1 MGNNFSKSYVTLGN
15 ENRNDWILDSQRLW
29 DRWEERHDS
38 EEQARADMKSRMKD
52 TVTRVVAQLVVP
64 RAATE
69 PPITSSRSA
78 SKASSTLDSV
88 SESSSTSAY
97 SDQPQTTESQI
108 PDAMFL
114 AQFHAKCPRLHRFH
128 IASITVA
135 TECNKCTQLLAVG
148 SAALFC
154 KMCVAYLC
162 VDCVEELSQ
171 DSENWK
177 KRLLANRPL
186 MRKWYCK
193 SLNVSLV

>member
-1 MGNNFSKSYVTLGN
+1 MGNNFSKSYGTLGN
-15 ENRNDWILDSQRLW
+15 ENSNDWILDSQRLW

-78 SKASSTLDSV
+78 SKASSTSDSA

-97 SDQPQTTESQI
+97 SNQPQTTESQI

-114 AQFHAKCPRLHRFH
+114 AQFDAKCPMAHRFH
-128 IASITVA
+128 IAPITVA
-135 TECNKCTQLLAVG
+135 TECKKCTELLAVG

-162 VDCVEELSQ
+162 VDCVEEFSRGKE
-171 DSENWK
+171 DWK
-177 KRLLANRPL
+177 ERLQVSRPL
-186 MRKWYCK
+186 MRKWYCN